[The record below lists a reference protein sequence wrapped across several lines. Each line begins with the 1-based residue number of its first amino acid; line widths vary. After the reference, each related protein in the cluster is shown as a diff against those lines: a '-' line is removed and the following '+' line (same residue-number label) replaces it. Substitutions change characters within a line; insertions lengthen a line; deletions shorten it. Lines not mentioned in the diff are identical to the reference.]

1 MSISWFFQPFR
12 VHTSGRENEFASIN
26 TWKWLC
32 GAPTYMNP
40 LRLTCILELLCVPC
54 TFLNRLSC
62 CPLSVCFCT
71 ICVPNSMRKHVY
83 FLRSYPSPYID
94 CIPRIPNANFSST
107 RCCVIVHIGEH
118 FPALM
123 CVFIRSYLWPPI
135 LGAFFVTIYSCTV
148 SNHPLVL
155 SSLPK
160 NYLKKNLS
168 MSEHSLEV
176 TFLSF
181 KLIQQRLHGCI
192 TYTKKKVLI

>member
-1 MSISWFFQPFR
+1 M
-12 VHTSGRENEFASIN
+12 
-26 TWKWLC
+26 
-32 GAPTYMNP
+32 YP

-54 TFLNRLSC
+54 AFLNRLSC
-62 CPLSVCFCT
+62 CPLSVCFYTSVFRTQCT
-71 ICVPNSMRKHVY
+71 NTFTFWVPTRLLTLTV
-83 FLRSYPSPYID
+83 F
-94 CIPRIPNANFSST
+94 PRIPNANFSST

-148 SNHPLVL
+148 PNHPLVL

-160 NYLKKNLS
+160 NSLKKNLS

-181 KLIQQRLHGCI
+181 KLIQQRNTRLH
-192 TYTKKKVLI
+192 YLHQKKSSNIKKENSVCSLGMNCVHLLALFLDLIIKKRKCV

>member
-1 MSISWFFQPFR
+1 MRFWIAYRAVHFPCVSTPSAFFRTQC
-12 VHTSGRENEFASIN
+12 AN
-26 TWKWLC
+26 TF
-32 GAPTYMNP
+32 TF
-40 LRLTCILELLCVPC
+40 CVP
-54 TFLNRLSC
+54 TRL
-62 CPLSVCFCT
+62 LTLTVF
-71 ICVPNSMRKHVY
+71 
-83 FLRSYPSPYID
+83 
-94 CIPRIPNANFSST
+94 PRISNANFSST
-107 RCCVIVHIGEH
+107 RCCVIVHIGKY

-148 SNHPLVL
+148 PNHPLVL

-160 NYLKKNLS
+160 NSLKKNLS

-192 TYTKKKVLI
+192 TDTKKSSNIKKENSVCSLGMNLYSLARSILGLNY